1 MKIKALVISST
12 LAICSFVTHAGSWSG
27 TTYVKEIYAH
37 STNNVDGTIYFKFAS
52 MKNPYNCEQ
61 SDLIA
66 LKKSNK
72 VFSELYSLILAAF
85 ATDQKVNYYVN
96 GCDQHGYPELIHA
109 NVSM

>member
-1 MKIKALVISST
+1 MKIKALAIVLT
-12 LAICSFVTHAGSWSG
+12 LGICSFFSHAGSWSG

-37 STNNVDGTIYFKFAS
+37 STNNADGTIYFKFGL

-85 ATDQKVNYYVN
+85 ATEQKVNYYVN